1 MLQFQISQQ
10 KSDKFKDISTQV
22 ICFNLHYKYRNKILS
37 MTPRGLNINEAMTY
51 VGVKRRTF
59 DEKWMP
65 RLTTFNN
72 GTSKIIDRVDL
83 DRLFDE
89 FKSDQPNEEKQWPV
103 KQREYKRKAT
113 EPLQSTKSSGVSDFA
128 TAASK
133 VLKKRM
139 NS

>member
-1 MLQFQISQQ
+1 
-10 KSDKFKDISTQV
+10 
-22 ICFNLHYKYRNKILS
+22 
-37 MTPRGLNINEAMTY
+37 MTPRGLNIQEAMAY

-72 GTSKIIDRVDL
+72 GTSKIIDRLDL
-83 DRLFDE
+83 DVLFDE
-89 FKSDQPNEEKQWPV
+89 IKTEQLNETKWPA
-103 KQREYKRKAT
+103 KQREYKSKQT
-113 EPLQSTKSSGVSDFA
+113 EHSYSTKSSVVSDFA